1 MSMMEVGADRGRFAV
16 PVGARDASDFFDTLY
31 CLTPRDLDRLPQGS
45 EPAMMAAA
53 VLLAAAQEF
62 AVNALADLFPFWRQ
76 PVSDRVALAALAF
89 AAVGVER
96 GCAGELPGR
105 PRFDAI
111 NGGLEIICGF
121 AQGVSGADYRAELA
135 QLAQMFDGARRNGDA
150 DEPARL
156 MRSALMDLLIHAAH
170 LPAHGL
176 RIALLV
182 RAAVE
187 RLQQELVPV
196 TAERLIACWPDATH
210 CDKQA
215 GG

>member
-16 PVGARDASDFFDTLY
+16 PVGAREASDFFDTLY
-31 CLTPRDLDRLPQGS
+31 CLTPHDLDRLPQDN
-45 EPAMMAAA
+45 EAALTAAA

-62 AVNALADLFPFWRQ
+62 VVNALADLFPFWRQ

-96 GCAGELPGR
+96 GCASELPGR
-105 PRFDAI
+105 ARFDAI

-121 AQGVSGADYRAELA
+121 AQGVGGVDYRIELA
-135 QLAQMFDGARRNGDA
+135 QLAQLFDGARRTGDP

-156 MRSALMDLLIHAAH
+156 MRSALMDLLIDPAH
-170 LPAHGL
+170 LPAHGM
-176 RIALLV
+176 RIALLA

-196 TAERLIACWPDATH
+196 TAERLVACWPDATH
-210 CDKQA
+210 CDKSA
-215 GG
+215 RP